1 MLAGFTF
8 IELLN
13 FVKMCYIG
21 GSLHRYSVET
31 SNNLILVEL
40 ISEERQQEASQDE
53 RQQAKQE
60 KKWHDGK
67 GFHHERLKGTI
78 LSDGYSL
85 EEIYEMLDKSKT
97 FAFCVFKETTE
108 PFRHCGWYKVFLN
121 DLGGSHKGHLFLV
134 TSALLVSN

>member
-13 FVKMCYIG
+13 IVKISYIG
-21 GSLHRYSVET
+21 GSSHRYSVGT
-31 SNNLILVEL
+31 SNNHILVEL
-40 ISEERQQEASQDE
+40 ISEERQQEASQEE
-53 RQQAKQE
+53 RQQAKQ